1 MGNRLLDMLQ
11 ESTLVQA
18 TIALIMIGTVCYLYV
33 TGRDVPETLA
43 NLIALVLGF
52 YFGTKTQQQA
62 TKLAARMR
70 KE

>member
-18 TIALIMIGTVCYLYV
+18 TIALIMIGSLCYLYL
-33 TGRDVPETLA
+33 TGRDVPDSLV

-52 YFGTKTQQQA
+52 YFGSKSQQQA
-62 TKLAARMR
+62 AKLANRMR